1 MGTIGV
7 FPRRKELWKNTSLFM
22 SRKTKLKCAGVIGLA
37 FVGSLLASLWPVQLG
52 ELYNGIS
59 DGAIGTLA
67 GGRQPLPCS
76 A

>member
-1 MGTIGV
+1 M
-7 FPRRKELWKNTSLFM
+7 RR
-22 SRKTKLKCAGVIGLA
+22 GVIGLA

>member
-1 MGTIGV
+1 
-7 FPRRKELWKNTSLFM
+7 M

>member
-1 MGTIGV
+1 
-7 FPRRKELWKNTSLFM
+7 M
-22 SRKTKLKCAGVIGLA
+22 SRKTKLKCTGVIGLA